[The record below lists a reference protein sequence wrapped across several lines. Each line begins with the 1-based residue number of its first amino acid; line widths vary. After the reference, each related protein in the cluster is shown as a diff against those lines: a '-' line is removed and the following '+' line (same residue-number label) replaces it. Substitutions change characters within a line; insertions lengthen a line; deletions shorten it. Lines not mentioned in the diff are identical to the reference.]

1 MKPQLHLLFPTPLF
15 QSSIPVQE
23 EWLRCVEDLQYERTS
38 MDNGFISFDRNI
50 WQHEVLRGL
59 YHEIRYAAQHFA
71 YGQLAVAQNVYLDLC
86 RGWGVKH
93 GPGDWAQNHCHMNSV
108 FSGIYYLDVQEETG
122 DVVFEKGQHFPNCF
136 MPTLEPDV
144 THFNQITMKSW
155 RIRPETGTLLIFP
168 SQLIHNVEKNLT
180 ADFRYCIGF
189 DIFIRG
195 SIGEDGGSAVT
206 IQ

>member
-1 MKPQLHLLFPTPLF
+1 
-15 QSSIPVQE
+15 
-23 EWLRCVEDLQYERTS
+23 
-38 MDNGFISFDRNI
+38 
-50 WQHEVLRGL
+50 
-59 YHEIRYAAQHFA
+59 
-71 YGQLAVAQNVYLDLC
+71 
-86 RGWGVKH
+86 
-93 GPGDWAQNHCHMNSV
+93 MNSV

-206 IQ
+206 IK